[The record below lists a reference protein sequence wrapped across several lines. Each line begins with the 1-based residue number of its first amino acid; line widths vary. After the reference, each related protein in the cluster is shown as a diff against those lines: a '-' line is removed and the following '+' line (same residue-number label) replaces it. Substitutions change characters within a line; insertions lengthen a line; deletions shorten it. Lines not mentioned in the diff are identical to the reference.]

1 MATINRLVRTK
12 DLKMTL
18 FEKLS
23 KNQQL
28 PLNFNYD
35 PEFDSL
41 ILLFVDPNKE
51 TIVHYVDDH
60 IALLYEPTSKEVVGI
75 QVEAF
80 QKAFIKQYDSVARVW
95 KLQEN
100 CEEIND
106 LGDLVLAFERQKPQV
121 SNEVFRVTNDILH
134 QGGRSGRHSLVPA

>member
-1 MATINRLVRTK
+1 MS
-12 DLKMTL
+12 L

-23 KNQQL
+23 KEQQL
-28 PLNFNYD
+28 PVNFHYD

-60 IALLYEPTSKEVVGI
+60 VALLYEPATKEVVGI

-80 QKAFIKQYDSVARVW
+80 QKAFIKQYDSVAKAW

-100 CEEIND
+100 CEDIND

-121 SNEVFRVTNDILH
+121 SQEVFRVTEDILH
-134 QGGRSGRHSLVPA
+134 HGGRTRRPTFLPV

>member
-1 MATINRLVRTK
+1 MS
-12 DLKMTL
+12 L

-23 KNQQL
+23 KGQQL
-28 PLNFNYD
+28 LLNFHYD
-35 PEFDSL
+35 AEFDAL

-60 IALLYEPTSKEVVGI
+60 VALLYEPGTKEVVGI

-80 QKAFIKQYDSVARVW
+80 QKAFIKQYDSVARAW

-100 CEEIND
+100 CEDIND
-106 LGDLVLAFERQKPQV
+106 LSDLVLAFERQKPQV
-121 SNEVFRVTNDILH
+121 SQEVFRITEDLLH
-134 QGGRSGRHSLVPA
+134 HRGGTRHPSLLPV